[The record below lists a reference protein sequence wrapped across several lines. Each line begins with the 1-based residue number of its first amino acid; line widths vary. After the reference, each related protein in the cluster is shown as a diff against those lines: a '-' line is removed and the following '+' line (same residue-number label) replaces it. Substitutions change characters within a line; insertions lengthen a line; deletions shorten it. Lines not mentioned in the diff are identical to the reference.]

1 MMSKV
6 EATLMAFW
14 LNVSNG
20 FNAESEFGP
29 RQVELFN
36 ICRDFFCR
44 LALTQLKLAIFP
56 TLSYTLL
63 TTIVVS

>member
-20 FNAESEFGP
+20 FNAEPEFGP
-29 RQVELFN
+29 GKLNYLIFAEIFS
-36 ICRDFFCR
+36 
-44 LALTQLKLAIFP
+44 LA
-56 TLSYTLL
+56 
-63 TTIVVS
+63 